1 MNVAG
6 EEAGNE
12 TAIADDSHKKT
23 KQTKRMALM
32 LVQQSGP
39 RMAVGDTE
47 VELFAAVIHLH
58 VPSENTPG
66 CRSRD
71 ARDKLT
77 QIS

>member
-1 MNVAG
+1 MIVAG

-12 TAIADDSHKKT
+12 TGNADNSRKKKT
-23 KQTKRMALM
+23 KQTKRMTLM
-32 LVQQSGP
+32 LAQGGP

-58 VPSENTPG
+58 VPSENTPE

-71 ARDKLT
+71 AGDRLT
-77 QIS
+77 QM

>member
-32 LVQQSGP
+32 LAQSGP

-58 VPSENTPG
+58 VPSENTPE

-77 QIS
+77 QM